1 MPESA
6 RRARLRGFLE
16 EGLDRLLDG
25 VGRAGQF
32 IDLAR
37 ADAEQLD
44 VAHGAERESFDADD
58 EAYEESA
65 ASYVICVTFCAFGV
79 PLRAKGLGVTPER

>member
-1 MPESA
+1 MQLLQSRPDGA
-6 RRARLRGFLE
+6 HLPGRRAGSSIFL
-16 EGLDRLLDG
+16 
-25 VGRAGQF
+25 
-32 IDLAR
+32 
-37 ADAEQLD
+37 
-44 VAHGAERESFDADD
+44 RESFDADD